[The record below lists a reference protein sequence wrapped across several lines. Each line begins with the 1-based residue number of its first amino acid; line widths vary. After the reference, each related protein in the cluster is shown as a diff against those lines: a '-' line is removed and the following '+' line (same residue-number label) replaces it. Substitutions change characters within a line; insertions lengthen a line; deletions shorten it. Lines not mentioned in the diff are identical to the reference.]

1 MNRQLYIKVRL
12 LEIAREFG
20 VSFMAAL
27 ITGILFGLLLRLAMK
42 IIAIFFPFLATGFT
56 VEGTLIIIFVGIAGT
71 LAFSIVFTL
80 IFQNSTKGW
89 GSKGL
94 LYGGGIFLVYGIPLF
109 LSNTNLELFGP
120 QAPLGIVLFGLL
132 IIIGPVILSF
142 FIDRISYWVNQLN
155 SRRKFAYI
163 SFIIFSI
170 PATIMLVNII
180 AEFFY
185 EILPEAINQIS
196 RL

>member
-1 MNRQLYIKVRL
+1 M
-12 LEIAREFG
+12 EIARDFG

-42 IIAIFFPFLATGFT
+42 VIAIFFPFLATGFT
-56 VEGTLIIIFVGIAGT
+56 VVGTLIIIFIGIAGT

-94 LYGGGIFLVYGIPLF
+94 LYGAGIFIVYGIPLF
-109 LSNTNLELFGP
+109 LSNVNNELFGP

-132 IIIGPVILSF
+132 IIIGPVILSY

-170 PATIMLVNII
+170 PATIMLINII
-180 AEFFY
+180 TEFFF
-185 EILPEAINQIS
+185 EILPKVIDQIS
-196 RL
+196 